1 MKLAQCDPAEVRR
14 RLRHE
19 GLALRTGPFVVR
31 LVSPLPIV
39 ADGVLRMYGD
49 YEAVAE
55 GGFCDFTV
63 DVRPVRGLRRVVRPQ
78 VQFLFDG
85 GPVFEP
91 MPADHAYPLM
101 EWGMNWCLAMHAHQ
115 YLLLHSAVIERNG
128 HAVILPAPPG
138 SGKSTLC
145 AGLIH
150 AGWRLVSDEM
160 AVVAR
165 DGSGRIWPLCRPVSL
180 KNQSIAVMQAWAPQA
195 TFNRIT
201 VNTTKGTV
209 THMQAP
215 SAHVARMHESTRA
228 RWVIFPRWQAG
239 AAAQL
244 TPRSRAR
251 SAIEL
256 GRNAFNAQRLGEDG
270 FKLLADLVERCDCHD
285 FQYAQLDDAVAVFD
299 RLAAEAG
306 A

>member
-1 MKLAQCDPAEVRR
+1 MLAQCDPEEVRR
-14 RLRHE
+14 RLCHE
-19 GLALRTGPFVVR
+19 GLALRTGPFVIR
-31 LVSPLPIV
+31 LVSPLSIV
-39 ADGVLRMYGD
+39 ADGVLRMYGH
-49 YEAVAE
+49 YELAPD
-55 GGFCDFTV
+55 GQFCDFTV
-63 DVRPVRGLRRVVRPQ
+63 EIRPVRGLRRMVRPL
-78 VQFLFDG
+78 VHFLFDG
-85 GPVFEP
+85 APVFEP

-115 YLLLHSAVIERNG
+115 YLLLHSAVIERSG

-160 AVVAR
+160 AVVSR

-180 KNQSIAVMQAWAPQA
+180 KNQSIAIMQDWAPQA
-195 TFNRIT
+195 IFNPNT

-215 SAHVARMHESTRA
+215 PAHVERMHESTQA

-239 AAAQL
+239 ATARL

-251 SAIEL
+251 SVIEL
-256 GRNAFNAQRLGEDG
+256 GRNAFNAQRLGADG
-270 FKLLADLVERCDCHD
+270 FHLLSDLVERCDCHD
-285 FQYAQLDDAVAVFD
+285 FQYSQLGDAVTVFD
-299 RLAAEAG
+299 GLAREVG